1 MLRLVRS
8 TSVRLALG
16 YAALFVIS
24 SLLLVGLLWWG
35 TAAYL
40 DRETAAV
47 IRSDIQAIKDELPYR
62 GLPGAVTTIQD
73 QLGAS
78 TDGQAVYLLADQ
90 SLKPIV
96 GNLQVWPS
104 EVASKPGWYQVPLAL
119 AGRFRTIEIE
129 EVALPGGLHLLVG
142 RDIED
147 RGEVRA
153 LIVRGLGWAAVGAFV
168 IAIAGGLLVRRAV
181 LRRVETINS
190 TASAI
195 VHGDLSRRLPIHD
208 SSDEFD
214 QLAKTINLMLSQ
226 IEQLIEGVRNTSNAI
241 AHDLRTPLAELRAQ
255 LEELTRVRQPRS
267 AMLDGVHKA
276 VSDIDRVIGVFN
288 ALLRLAE
295 IDSGVRRSGFR
306 LVDLGELATEV
317 AELYEP
323 LAEEKHVAFIVDA
336 PEGLA
341 IKGDPHLLA
350 QAVGNLI
357 DNAFKYTPENGIVSL
372 RMARADGHIEMIVA
386 DNGPGIS
393 ASEKPRVVERFYRCH
408 DDGMVDGTG
417 LGLSLVESVARLHD
431 GELLLTDN
439 APGLRAILSIPTK
452 DAGNRPKSVAA
463 SAIDR
468 AEAERELH
476 GLNPIGQAF

>member
-1 MLRLVRS
+1 MLRLLRS
-8 TSVRLALG
+8 ASVRLAVG

-62 GLPGAVTTIQD
+62 GLPGAVTIIQD
-73 QLGAS
+73 QLGAA

-90 SLKPIV
+90 SLKPIA

-104 EVASKPGWYQVPLAL
+104 EVAPKPGWYQVPLAL

-153 LIVRGLGWAAVGAFV
+153 LIVKGLWWAAVGAFV
-168 IAIAGGLLVRRAV
+168 IAVAGGLLVRRAV

-190 TASAI
+190 TATAI
-195 VHGDLSRRLPIHD
+195 VHGDLSRRLPIHN

-226 IEQLIEGVRNTSNAI
+226 IERLIEGVRNTSNAI
-241 AHDLRTPLAELRAQ
+241 AHDLRTPLAEMRAQ
-255 LEELTRVRQPRS
+255 LEELTKARQPRS

-317 AELYEP
+317 AELYGP
-323 LAEEKHVAFIVDA
+323 LAEEKHATFIVDA

-341 IKGDPHLLA
+341 TRGDPHLLA

-357 DNAFKYTPENGIVSL
+357 DNAFKYTAENGAVSL
-372 RMARADGHIEMIVA
+372 RMACADGHIHIVVA

-393 ASEKPRVVERFYRCH
+393 ASEKPRVVERFYRCYSNG
-408 DDGMVDGTG
+408 DVDGIG

-439 APGLRAILSIPTK
+439 EPGLRAILSIP
-452 DAGNRPKSVAA
+452 AGDTGNHPKSSATSVRDHVQAEPQNFAA
-463 SAIDR
+463 
-468 AEAERELH
+468 
-476 GLNPIGQAF
+476 